1 MTNPRFNSLTNV
13 ENALRYQRQDLVEV
27 LLEIRNIVMS
37 VNPSATERIS
47 SCGLTFYDAN
57 KGGTIKGGIC
67 FVDIQGDHVRLRFG
81 LGAFLDDPKSLLS
94 GDQLYM
100 RYLDISSFDDAPWT
114 DIEALIQASANL
126 DSSVLN
132 NVKK

>member
-1 MTNPRFNSLTNV
+1 MNKSRI
-13 ENALRYQRQDLVEV
+13 NALSDVERALRFQPQDLVNV

-37 VNPSATERIS
+37 MNPSATERINS
-47 SCGLTFYDAN
+47 RGLTFFDAE

-81 LGAFLDDPKSLLS
+81 LGSFLDDPKSLLS
-94 GDQLYM
+94 GDQLHM
-100 RYLDISSFDDAPWT
+100 RYLDISSYDDAPWA

-126 DSSVLN
+126 DGSVLN
-132 NVKK
+132 S

>member
-1 MTNPRFNSLTNV
+1 MAQSRFHSLSEV
-13 ENALRYQRQDLVEV
+13 ERALRFKPHDMVDL
-27 LLEIRNIVMS
+27 LLEIRSIVARIA
-37 VNPSATERIS
+37 PWATERIS
-47 SCGLTFYDAN
+47 LGGLTYYDAN

-67 FVDIQGDHVRLRFG
+67 FVDIQDDHVRLRFG
-81 LGAFLDDPKSLLS
+81 LGAFLDDPKSLLA
-94 GDQLYM
+94 GDRLYM

-132 NVKK
+132 G

>member
-1 MTNPRFNSLTNV
+1 MTQSRFHSLSEV
-13 ENALRYQRQDLVEV
+13 ESVLRFQRQDLVDL
-27 LLEIRNIVMS
+27 LLEIRSIVAR
-37 VNPSATERIS
+37 VNPSATERINS
-47 SCGLTFYDAN
+47 RGLTFYDAE

-67 FVDIQGDHVRLRFG
+67 FVDIQDDHVRLRFG

-114 DIEALIQASANL
+114 DIEDLIQASANL

-132 NVKK
+132 S